1 VAIQVQQV
9 IDVHVHPPLE
19 AEEKG
24 ISPRVIGE
32 ELLKWAIE
40 NGVSRVVV
48 LPIAPY
54 ISNDY
59 VYKIV
64 EVDPRVF
71 IGFASVVPNPH
82 DRAVR
87 ELKRTILDLGLKG
100 LKLHPGL
107 QGFCLRNPHVW
118 RVLRAAGELGIPV
131 IIHALWVDESTLYF
145 KSPPAL
151 WINTI
156 EDYALLPYIAP
167 ETKLIYAH
175 MGGLLNFREV
185 LSIAAHRNVYLDT
198 SYSII
203 TISREIGLDRLSQYI
218 KLLGADKF
226 LFGSD
231 TIPGLTPRELGVRTQ
246 IDLVKSLALS
256 EEEKEKILYR
266 NAESLLKIS

>member
-1 VAIQVQQV
+1 MQQV

-32 ELLKWAIE
+32 ELLKWAGE

-64 EVDPRVF
+64 EVDSRAL

-82 DRAVR
+82 DSAVR
-87 ELKRTILDLGLKG
+87 ELKRAILDLGLKG

-118 RVLRAAGELGIPV
+118 KVLRAAGELSIPV

-145 KSPPAL
+145 KSPYAP
-151 WINTI
+151 WINTV
-156 EDYALLPYIAP
+156 EDYAFLPYTAP
-167 ETKLIYAH
+167 GTKLIYAH
-175 MGGLLNFREV
+175 MGGLLNFREILNV
-185 LSIAAHRNVYLDT
+185 ATRRNVYLDT

-218 KLLGADKF
+218 RLLGADKF